1 MSAVSPR
8 PSYAAV
14 LRLPHARRTF
24 AAALAAR
31 LSYGTAPIAVMLS
44 VTRATGSYAVAG
56 VVMAVFGATVVF
68 LSPYRAAL
76 VDRHGPR
83 RVLLPM
89 ALLHAG
95 LLCALAA
102 ACWRPGAPAPLLGLI
117 AAVTG
122 ACAPPL
128 GPTMR
133 RVWGELA
140 EDRLLLQRAYGLDG
154 VAEELLYVT
163 GPLLVG
169 VLVGF
174 APPAAGVLLGALL
187 MGVGTQ
193 AFVISPAVRSVRG
206 SGAVRKG
213 RGASLT
219 PGRELWPPIVVA
231 GGVGLSLSAV
241 DLLVVAFAGQRQLGD
256 DTVAWVLAALSA
268 GSAVGG
274 LLNGTVDWRT
284 PARVRLSFL
293 AAGLGVTLGAAG
305 LAPGVATLAG
315 AAACAG
321 LFVAPALTTAY
332 LIADDAAPAGFRTQA
347 GAWVNTSVN
356 AGSSAGAATMGVL
369 VERLPLG
376 VCFVVAGGV
385 SVGAAVCA
393 GLFAAPAPARA

>member
-14 LRLPHARRTF
+14 LRIPHARRTF

-31 LSYGTAPIAVMLS
+31 LSYGMAPIAVMLS

-83 RVLLPM
+83 RALLPM

-102 ACWRPGAPAPLLGLI
+102 ACWRPGVSGLLLGLI
-117 AAVTG
+117 AAGTG

-133 RVWGELA
+133 VVWGRIA
-140 EDRLLLQRAYGLDG
+140 EDRLLLQRAYSLDG
-154 VAEELLYVT
+154 VAEELLYVI

-174 APPAAGVLLGALL
+174 ASPVVGVVLGALL
-187 MGVGTQ
+187 MGVGTPV
-193 AFVISPAVRSVRG
+193 FVMSPAVGAVRG

-213 RGASLT
+213 RRASLR
-219 PGRELWPPIVVA
+219 PGRELLQPIVVA

-256 DTVAWVLAALSA
+256 GTVAWVLAALSA

-274 LLNGTVDWRT
+274 LLNGAVDWRT

-293 AAGLGVTLGAAG
+293 AAGLGVTLGVAG
-305 LAPGVATLAG
+305 LAPDVATLAG

-385 SVGAAVCA
+385 SVGAAVIA
-393 GLFAAPAPARA
+393 GVSTPAPARA